1 MFDEAKLCKIETCQE
16 VLEWA
21 GNFVPII
28 RGFNN

>member
-16 VLEWA
+16 VL
-21 GNFVPII
+21 GLVKNFVPII